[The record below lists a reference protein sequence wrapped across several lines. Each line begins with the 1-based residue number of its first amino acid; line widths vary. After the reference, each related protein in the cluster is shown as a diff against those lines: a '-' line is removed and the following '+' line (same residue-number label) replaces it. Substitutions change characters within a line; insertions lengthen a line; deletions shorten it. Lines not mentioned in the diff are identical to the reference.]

1 MKGFWKR
8 AAMGLL
14 AIAMLLCAA
23 CAAPEQEPEQEM
35 QTDIAGADWRTYGQ
49 VSDAGTITRA
59 GEQTSVLA
67 CVFDSGVEFY
77 LDEETQTFFAEA
89 VFPEKIEGAH
99 DLFEALSLDDLNGD
113 GDSDVQLML
122 TGQKLIWYYDAASVG
137 LSPTMPDTAVT
148 TVSASGRV
156 AAVTRPSSPSTTV
169 IFISERRA
177 FNS

>member
-113 GDSDVQLML
+113 GDSDVQLMSDSCIFFR
-122 TGQKLIWYYDAASVG
+122 TISQG
-137 LSPTMPDTAVT
+137 LEFSFDLCFRHF
-148 TVSASGRV
+148 VSRRV
-156 AAVTRPSSPSTTV
+156 KGKQIGVCFFYSLSNHL
-169 IFISERRA
+169 F
-177 FNS
+177 

>member
-23 CAAPEQEPEQEM
+23 CAAPEKEPEQEM

-113 GDSDVQLML
+113 GDSDVQLITTIYMPFDFGFRIFSTL
-122 TGQKLIWYYDAASVG
+122 RF
-137 LSPTMPDTAVT
+137 LSN
-148 TVSASGRV
+148 TVLYTFCPPIV
-156 AAVTRPSSPSTTV
+156 AICPSKC
-169 IFISERRA
+169 
-177 FNS
+177 

>member
-67 CVFDSGVEFY
+67 CVFDSGV
-77 LDEETQTFFAEA
+77 
-89 VFPEKIEGAH
+89 
-99 DLFEALSLDDLNGD
+99 
-113 GDSDVQLML
+113 QLML
-122 TGQKLIWYYDAASVG
+122 TGQTLIWYYDAASESYVYQ
-137 LSPTMPDTAVT
+137 PQT
-148 TVSASGRV
+148 
-156 AAVTRPSSPSTTV
+156 
-169 IFISERRA
+169 
-177 FNS
+177 

>member
-113 GDSDVQLML
+113 GDSDVQL
-122 TGQKLIWYYDAASVG
+122 I
-137 LSPTMPDTAVT
+137 
-148 TVSASGRV
+148 
-156 AAVTRPSSPSTTV
+156 
-169 IFISERRA
+169 
-177 FNS
+177 

>member
-59 GEQTSVLA
+59 GEKTSVLA

-77 LDEETQTFFAEA
+77 LDELCLAREFQRRGFGSRFMAEIRA
-89 VFPEKIEGAH
+89 
-99 DLFEALSLDDLNGD
+99 DLKKRGLNGILLNT
-113 GDSDVQLML
+113 SRRCPSFRFYR
-122 TGQKLIWYYDAASVG
+122 KLGFEPFEKLVVMG
-137 LSPTMPDTAVT
+137 VE
-148 TVSASGRV
+148 
-156 AAVTRPSSPSTTV
+156 
-169 IFISERRA
+169 F
-177 FNS
+177 

>member
-67 CVFDSGVEFY
+67 CVFD
-77 LDEETQTFFAEA
+77 
-89 VFPEKIEGAH
+89 
-99 DLFEALSLDDLNGD
+99 
-113 GDSDVQLML
+113 
-122 TGQKLIWYYDAASVG
+122 KLISDTHYKRHNKKLNKYPKHSVNIG
-137 LSPTMPDTAVT
+137 KV
-148 TVSASGRV
+148 R
-156 AAVTRPSSPSTTV
+156 
-169 IFISERRA
+169 E
-177 FNS
+177 NKYKC

>member
-1 MKGFWKR
+1 MKR
-8 AAMGLL
+8 IVLIYGLL
-14 AIAMLLCAA
+14 LCLALSVAA
-23 CAAPEQEPEQEM
+23 QEKVVKLKM

-122 TGQKLIWYYDAASVG
+122 TGQTLIWYYDAASESYVYQ
-137 LSPTMPDTAVT
+137 PQT
-148 TVSASGRV
+148 
-156 AAVTRPSSPSTTV
+156 
-169 IFISERRA
+169 
-177 FNS
+177 

>member
-77 LDEETQTFFAEA
+77 LM
-89 VFPEKIEGAH
+89 KKRR
-99 DLFEALSLDDLNGD
+99 LFL
-113 GDSDVQLML
+113 
-122 TGQKLIWYYDAASVG
+122 QKQSFRKR
-137 LSPTMPDTAVT
+137 S
-148 TVSASGRV
+148 
-156 AAVTRPSSPSTTV
+156 
-169 IFISERRA
+169 RA
-177 FNS
+177 YTICLKRSRWTI

>member
-113 GDSDVQLML
+113 GDVQLML
-122 TGQKLIWYYDAASVG
+122 TGQTLIWYYDAASESYVYQ
-137 LSPTMPDTAVT
+137 PQT
-148 TVSASGRV
+148 
-156 AAVTRPSSPSTTV
+156 
-169 IFISERRA
+169 
-177 FNS
+177 

>member
-113 GDSDVQLML
+113 GDSDVQLMVKHGEKNTLENCSRSSSKLRKKTLPTYTLIL
-122 TGQKLIWYYDAASVG
+122 TANLIFGWMVLGLRLKRVEQIVQKV
-137 LSPTMPDTAVT
+137 VE
-148 TVSASGRV
+148 V
-156 AAVTRPSSPSTTV
+156 
-169 IFISERRA
+169 
-177 FNS
+177 

>member
-77 LDEETQTFFAEA
+77 LDEEMESLPIYYEGQY
-89 VFPEKIEGAH
+89 FPTENK
-99 DLFEALSLDDLNGD
+99 F
-113 GDSDVQLML
+113 
-122 TGQKLIWYYDAASVG
+122 K
-137 LSPTMPDTAVT
+137 
-148 TVSASGRV
+148 GRV
-156 AAVTRPSSPSTTV
+156 AH
-169 IFISERRA
+169 
-177 FNS
+177 

>member
-23 CAAPEQEPEQEM
+23 CAAPDQEPEQEM

-122 TGQKLIWYYDAASVG
+122 TGQTLIWYYDAASESYVYQ
-137 LSPTMPDTAVT
+137 PQT
-148 TVSASGRV
+148 
-156 AAVTRPSSPSTTV
+156 
-169 IFISERRA
+169 
-177 FNS
+177 